1 MLLGLTAGHVLGG
14 LAGGEA
20 GGPSRNAMVRNGGT
34 RPLPG
39 KITMSG
45 EEDTVIIHDQAGGGG
60 FGDPLTRDAALVLE
74 DIHDGKI
81 TPAYARERHGIVL
94 GANGLVDEAGSQS
107 LRRAK
112 TAASRT
118 GVGHGA

>member
-1 MLLGLTAGHVLGG
+1 MVQN
-14 LAGGEA
+14 GE
-20 GGPSRNAMVRNGGT
+20 T

-39 KITMSG
+39 KITMTV
-45 EEDTVIIHDQAGGGG
+45 EQDTVIIHDQAGGGG

-94 GANGLVDEAGSQS
+94 GANGLVDEAASQS
-107 LRRAK
+107 LRRTKAD
-112 TAASRT
+112 AARS
-118 GVGHGA
+118 GAGHGA